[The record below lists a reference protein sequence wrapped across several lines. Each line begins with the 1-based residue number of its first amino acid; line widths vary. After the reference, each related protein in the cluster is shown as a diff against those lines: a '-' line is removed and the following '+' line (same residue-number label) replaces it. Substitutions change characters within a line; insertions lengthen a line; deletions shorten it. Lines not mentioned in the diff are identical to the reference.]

1 MGEAERLM
9 RSAIELT
16 EDPAERAQ
24 LLEEAG
30 QLTLADGRP
39 GDAIGQFEEADE
51 LLRELGELHGAAR
64 LRARQAEALFLEG
77 RTDESVALMEP
88 AYSVLRDQ
96 EQDADLAA
104 LASQYARMLGFVDR
118 LDESIEPLERAI
130 DIAEQ
135 LREWATLSHAL
146 NTKGLV
152 SLSKGRLQEGR
163 TLLVGA
169 LRVAEEADDHQ
180 TALRAHFNLAYV
192 AQWSDRLQSGDDQR
206 GLELSRRIGDR
217 NWERAFLMH
226 QAADLFRSGDWDEAL
241 KVAEESA
248 QEAADQFSLSAV
260 LHPMA
265 TILAWRGDA
274 DAARLAT
281 ERTGF
286 QQDAPDRQA
295 RAFWAWAVGIQ
306 RMAVGRWAEAAE
318 AAASWQETG
327 EALGMQHPAVKG
339 SFVVWGECSLRA
351 GDVASAR
358 AFVARVRALPAGQLT
373 PYVEAHGNRIAALL
387 GEGNDAAAELAMAVA
402 TLRRIGYRF
411 DLMLALADA
420 AEVLPADAG
429 WAAEARAEAVEIAR
443 ELGAVP
449 VIERL
454 EPSAVPSAA
463 AGA

>member
-1 MGEAERLM
+1 LRA
-9 RSAIELT
+9 AIDLT
-16 EDPAERAQ
+16 EDPAERAE

-30 QLTLADGRP
+30 QLTIADGRP
-39 GDAIGQFEEADE
+39 GDAIGQFAEADE
-51 LLRELGELHGAAR
+51 LLRELGDLHGAAR

-130 DIAEQ
+130 EIAEQ

-152 SLSKGRLQEGR
+152 ALSKGRPQEGR
-163 TLLVGA
+163 TLLLGA

-192 AQWSDRLQSGDDQR
+192 AQWSDRLQGGDDQR

-226 QAADLFRSGDWDEAL
+226 QANDLFRSGDWDEAL

-248 QEAADQFSLSAV
+248 LEAADQFSLSAV
-260 LHPMA
+260 LHPVA

-274 DAARLAT
+274 EAARLAT
-281 ERTGF
+281 DRSGF
-286 QQDAPDRQA
+286 RQDSPDRQA
-295 RAFWAWAVGIQ
+295 RAGWAWSVGMQ
-306 RMAVGRWAEAAE
+306 RMAAGLWAEAAE

-327 EALGMQHPAVKG
+327 EALGMQHPSVKS
-339 SFVVWGECSLRA
+339 SFVIWGESSLRA
-351 GDVASAR
+351 GDVASAQ
-358 AFVARVRALPAGQLT
+358 AFVARVRSLPAGQLT
-373 PYVEAHGNRIAALL
+373 PYVEANGHRMAALL
-387 GEGNDAAAELAMAVA
+387 GESDDPAAELAMAVA
-402 TLRRIGYRF
+402 TLRRIGFRF

-429 WAAEARAEAVEIAR
+429 WAAEARAEALEIAR

-454 EPSAVPSAA
+454 ESSAVPSAA